1 MLFRSA
7 GKIVEV
13 KMEVERLER
22 EKGFR
27 REKGTK
33 GKKGKRGSEVEA
45 DARTRGESS
54 APPEQS
60 EQPEQGTSTANAT
73 ATGVVQQ
80 GGDSS
85 TSVFSV
91 PVSNHENLVF
101 MEPLLG
107 QLTST
112 FEQHLAQVCSCLRPV
127 CRSVALTPGIRTG
140 R

>member
-1 MLFRSA
+1 MSIQLQATQPKPKAR
-7 GKIVEV
+7 
-13 KMEVERLER
+13 
-22 EKGFR
+22 
-27 REKGTK
+27 
-33 GKKGKRGSEVEA
+33 KGKRGNEAEA
-45 DARTRGESS
+45 DADTRGESS
-54 APPEQS
+54 APPERP
-60 EQPEQGTSTANAT
+60 EQPEQGTSAANAA
-73 ATGVVQQ
+73 ATGVMQER
-80 GGDSS
+80 GDSS

-127 CRSVALTPGIRTG
+127 CRSVALILGIRTG